1 MMGVLCEGCRAQRG
15 TASLEGITSNGLWIA
30 MDELPQALIKCMI
43 DLHGPSARE
52 WLDGLPARIRL
63 LEDRWQ
69 IRVSDPF
76 PTLSYHYVAPA
87 LRDDSTEVIL
97 KLGFPGSSF
106 DREAQCLRTFAG
118 NGAAHLLEWDAKA
131 GAMLLERIRSGDD
144 IKGLEEEEAV
154 AAVAAVMGRL
164 HRPAETSFPFP
175 TVQDWGKGFQ
185 RLRDR
190 FAGGC
195 GPLPADL
202 VEQGEEVYADLA
214 NSMDSAVLLHGDLHH
229 ENILAGERQPW
240 LAIDPQ
246 GVIGEPAY
254 ELGAYL
260 RNPLPEMLD
269 WPDLRAVM
277 ARRVDLF
284 ADKLGFDPRR
294 IASWGF
300 AQAVLS
306 GIWSLEDHGS
316 GWESAL
322 AAANALRE
330 R

>member
-1 MMGVLCEGCRAQRG
+1 
-15 TASLEGITSNGLWIA
+15 
-30 MDELPQALIKCMI
+30 MDELPQAFIKRMI
-43 DLHGPSARE
+43 DLHGPSGRA

-63 LEDRWQ
+63 LEDLWQ

-76 PTLSYHYVAPA
+76 QPLAYNYVAPA
-87 LRDDSTEVIL
+87 LRGDSTEAIL
-97 KLGFPGSSF
+97 KLGVPGSYF
-106 DREAQCLRTFAG
+106 DQEAQCLRAFAG
-118 NGAAHLLEWDAKA
+118 EGAVHLLEWDAGA
-131 GAMLLERIRSGDD
+131 GAMLLERIRPGSN
-144 IKGLEEEEAV
+144 IKSLEEEEAV
-154 AAVAAVMGRL
+154 VAVAAVMGRL
-164 HRPAETSFPFP
+164 HRPADTPYPFP

-202 VEQGEEVYADLA
+202 VDEGDKVFAELA

-229 ENILAGERQPW
+229 ENVLASDRQSW

-254 ELGAYL
+254 ELGAFL
-260 RNPLPEMLD
+260 RNPLPEMLE
-269 WPDLRAVM
+269 WTNLKAVM
-277 ARRVDLF
+277 ARRVDLL
-284 ADKLGFDPRR
+284 AYMLGFDKRR
-294 IASWGF
+294 IAGWGF

-306 GIWSLEDHGS
+306 AIWSLEDHGS

-322 AAANALRE
+322 TAAAALRPH